1 MLCVHIGADLKAHLR
16 VDYDPTFISWN
27 KTRFKSHGQ
36 LYPIRVHY
44 FSVCSLFKWAIPSI
58 LFSLFCLFNTV
69 DRKQYSITFL
79 PVTGFKLKTSN
90 VVSDR
95 STNWATT
102 TDQCRVVTLLR
113 YLLMRL
119 ARGQFHKTWQICKLW
134 ICSYSQILTVNLLIN
149 CKISIID
156 IKMALNYEGKSFME
170 EVPDVEIKR
179 RTLLS
184 KVDPNE
190 STAVLIKSDVFHK
203 SSNVDK

>member
-1 MLCVHIGADLKAHLR
+1 MIIFVNEQGQKLANV
-16 VDYDPTFISWN
+16 
-27 KTRFKSHGQ
+27 TRG
-36 LYPIRVHY
+36 L
-44 FSVCSLFKWAIPSI
+44 
-58 LFSLFCLFNTV
+58 
-69 DRKQYSITFL
+69 
-79 PVTGFKLKTSN
+79 
-90 VVSDR
+90 
-95 STNWATT
+95 
-102 TDQCRVVTLLR
+102 
-113 YLLMRL
+113 
-119 ARGQFHKTWQICKLW
+119 FHKTLQICQLRT
-134 ICSYSQILTVNLLIN
+134 CSYSQILTVNLLIN